1 MQTQIMRIT
10 ICKIFFTIQSFSM
23 FMFMFKVVSMF
34 ASYLILQFMQS
45 DFGQPI
51 A

>member
-1 MQTQIMRIT
+1 
-10 ICKIFFTIQSFSM
+10 M

-45 DFGQPI
+45 PCVSL
-51 A
+51 